1 MNSPWVG
8 IVVLVLISSALSG
21 VGYYAV
27 KEFKK
32 WYDDN
37 K

>member
-1 MNSPWVG
+1 MNYPWVG
-8 IVVLVLISSALSG
+8 VAVLVATSVALAV
-21 VGYYAV
+21 VGLKLV

-32 WYDDN
+32 WYDD

>member
-1 MNSPWVG
+1 MNSPWLG
-8 IVVLVLISSALSG
+8 IVVLIGTSVALAV
-21 VGYYAV
+21 VGLKLV

-37 K
+37 